1 MSSQAITLARPYAR
15 AAFSLAREQ
24 SRLAPWSQALGFSAI
39 AANLPNVKAVFGD
52 PRVKASVIIELLS
65 PPGDAD
71 AAYQQFL
78 NVLADNARLVLLP
91 EIAALFDELKAEAE
105 RVVKANVTSAKALDS
120 AELAQL
126 RDALK
131 KRFSREVELTSQ
143 VDESLIGGVVINTGD
158 VVIDG
163 SIKTKLARLQA
174 SLTN

>member
-1 MSSQAITLARPYAR
+1 MSSQAFTFARPYAR

-24 SRLAPWSQALGFSAI
+24 NRLAPWSQALGFSAI
-39 AANLPNVKAVFGD
+39 AASLPDVNAALND
-52 PRVKASVIIELLS
+52 PRIAASVIIELLS
-65 PPGDAD
+65 PAGDLD
-71 AAYQQFL
+71 PAYQQFL
-78 NVLADNARLVLLP
+78 QVLSENRRLMLLP
-91 EIAALFDELKAEAE
+91 EIAAMFDELKAEAE
-105 RVVKANVTSAKALDS
+105 RVVKANVTSAKALNA
-120 AELAQL
+120 AELTQL

-131 KRFSREVELTSQ
+131 KRFSREVELTAN

>member
-1 MSSQAITLARPYAR
+1 MSEALTLARPYAR

-24 SRLAPWSQALGFSAI
+24 GRLAQWSQALGFSAI
-39 AANLPNVKAVFGD
+39 AAVIPSVKNALGHPHVDAAV
-52 PRVKASVIIELLS
+52 INELLS

-71 AAYQQFL
+71 AGYQQFL
-78 NVLADNARLVLLP
+78 TVLSDNHRLPLLP
-91 EIAALFDELKAEAE
+91 EIAALFDELKADAE
-105 RVVKANVTSAKALDS
+105 RVVKADVTSAKTLDA
-120 AELAQL
+120 AELTQL
-126 RDALK
+126 RAALK
-131 KRFSREVELTSQ
+131 KRFDREVEITAH